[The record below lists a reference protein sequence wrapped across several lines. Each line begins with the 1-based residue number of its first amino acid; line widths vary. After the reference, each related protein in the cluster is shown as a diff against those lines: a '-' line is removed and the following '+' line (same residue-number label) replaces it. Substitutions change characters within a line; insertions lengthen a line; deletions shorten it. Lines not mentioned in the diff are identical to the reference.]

1 MRKTADLRVELLKRF
16 FDQGY
21 SLREAMHPMRL
32 GYRPSALSKLCQEN
46 SIFFRDLDE
55 VAAEGRELSRKRRSG
70 EAA

>member
-16 FDQGY
+16 YDQGY

-32 GYRPSALSKLCQEN
+32 GYRPSALAALCQQN
-46 SIFFRDLDE
+46 SIFFRDLNE
-55 VAAEGRELSRKRRSG
+55 VEAEGRELARKRRGG